1 MKSAYFL
8 LLYLTFSVPAYAY
21 DDICAVAS
29 PLMRSTT
36 TQIEEFSS
44 KHVAQHTFEGS
55 GRVRD
60 VRRGVMGLGYTV
72 YVDCGKS
79 VLVEVPSSSPRASVN
94 LKNGES
100 VSFSGTASGMY
111 RKLSSDRRSTY
122 LLVVLNVNSS
132 VW

>member
-1 MKSAYFL
+1 MKSAYIL
-8 LLYLTFSVPAYAY
+8 LLSLTFSVPAYAY

-29 PLMRSTT
+29 PFMRSTT

-79 VLVEVPSSSPRASVN
+79 VLVEAN
-94 LKNGES
+94 Q
-100 VSFSGTASGMY
+100 
-111 RKLSSDRRSTY
+111 
-122 LLVVLNVNSS
+122 
-132 VW
+132 